1 MGLVVDTSA
10 LVDLERAGAEWEAGL
25 SELGDEPVAL
35 PAIVYAELLLGVHLA
50 RGGARAAQRRAKIEA
65 LSGRV
70 PVIPFDQPIA
80 SRWAE
85 AFATLQREGTPIPS
99 NDLSVAAT
107 ALELGYGVLVGARD
121 EAHFRR
127 VPGLRVETLSEPG

>member
-10 LVDLERAGAEWEAGL
+10 LVDLERAGGDWQDGL
-25 SELGDEPVAL
+25 KAVHDETVAV
-35 PAIVYAELLLGVHLA
+35 PAIVLAELLLGVHLA
-50 RGGARAAQRRAKIEA
+50 SGEARAEDRRGKIEA
-65 LSGRV
+65 LLDRA
-70 PVIPFDQPIA
+70 PVIPFDEAVA

-85 AFATLQREGTPIPS
+85 VFVSLQRAGAPIPS

-107 ALELGYGVLVGARD
+107 ALVLGYGVLVGRRD

-127 VPGLRVETLSEPG
+127 VPGLRVETLRT